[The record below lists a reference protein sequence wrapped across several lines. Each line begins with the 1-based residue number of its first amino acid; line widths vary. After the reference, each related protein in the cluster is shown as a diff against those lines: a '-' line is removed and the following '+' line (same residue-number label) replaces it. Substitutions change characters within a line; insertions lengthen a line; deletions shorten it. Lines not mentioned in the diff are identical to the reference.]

1 MPPRRPVRVGFEP
14 EPGCLVESTRQPGKV
29 LSGMDTDRLGIC
41 LDLAHL
47 ACAWEESAAALDRL
61 RDAGRGEALLLELA
75 GLSPGG
81 PSSGGLPGAGAVGEK
96 P

>member
-1 MPPRRPVRVGFEP
+1 
-14 EPGCLVESTRQPGKV
+14 
-29 LSGMDTDRLGIC
+29 MDTDRLGIW

-47 ACAWEESAAALDRL
+47 ACAWEEPAAAL
-61 RDAGRGEALLLELA
+61 RDAGCGEALLLELA
-75 GLSPGG
+75 GPSPGG